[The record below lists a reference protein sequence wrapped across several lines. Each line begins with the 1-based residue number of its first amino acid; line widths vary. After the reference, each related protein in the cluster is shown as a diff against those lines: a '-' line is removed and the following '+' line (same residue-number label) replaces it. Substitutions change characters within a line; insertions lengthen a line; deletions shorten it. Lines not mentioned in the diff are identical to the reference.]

1 MGTRL
6 QGKVAVI
13 TGAGSGMGR
22 AMALRFAADGA
33 AVVGADIF
41 GDRMDA
47 VAREVREAG
56 GTLTP
61 MVVDVSK
68 RAEVEAM
75 VARAIDEH
83 GGLNVLV
90 NNAGIMD
97 SFQGVATLEDDMYA
111 RVMAVNVYGPLA
123 AMRAAVR
130 HMKAHGG
137 GSIVNI
143 SSAAGAGGGA
153 AGAAYTASKH
163 ALIGLTRNT
172 AVTYAPAAVRCN
184 AILCGAVETG
194 IGSSIDPSKIEGEAM
209 AQYGKWHALA
219 PATLQPSDIANV
231 ALFLA
236 SDEAARI
243 NGALIAADAG
253 WASY

>member
-6 QGKVAVI
+6 EGKVAVI

-22 AMALRFAADGA
+22 AMALRFAAEGA
-33 AVVGADIF
+33 VVVGADVV
-41 GDRMDA
+41 GDRIEA
-47 VAREVREAG
+47 VADEVRRAG
-56 GTLTP
+56 ADMTP

-68 RAEVEAM
+68 RDDVEAM
-75 VARAIDEH
+75 VARAIEGH
-83 GGLNVLV
+83 GGLDVLV

-97 SFQGVATLEDDMYA
+97 SFQGVATLEDDTYA

-123 AMRAAVR
+123 AMRVAVR
-130 HMKAHGG
+130 HMKGHGG

-172 AVTYAPAAVRCN
+172 AVTYAPAAIRCN

-194 IGSSIDPSKIEGEAM
+194 IGSSIDAARIDQEAM
-209 AQYGKWHALA
+209 AQYGKWHPLA
-219 PATLQPSDIANV
+219 PAVLQPTDIANL

-236 SDEAARI
+236 SDEATRI
-243 NGALIAADAG
+243 NGATIAADAG
-253 WASY
+253 WSAF